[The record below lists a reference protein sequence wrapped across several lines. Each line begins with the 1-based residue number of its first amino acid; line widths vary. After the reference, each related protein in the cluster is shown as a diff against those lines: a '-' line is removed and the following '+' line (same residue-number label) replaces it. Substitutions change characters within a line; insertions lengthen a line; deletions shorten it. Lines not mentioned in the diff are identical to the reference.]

1 MYNRNEMAL
10 IKQDFWT
17 SFGKYMLPVQSAV
30 DEKINW
36 INYKTGIKG
45 IFFKMN
51 AGKDAASL
59 SIQMTGEKL
68 QREKFFER
76 MIQFRALFESTVPG
90 EWIWVKEKLDEN
102 GRSIS
107 VIETI
112 LAGVNVYDK
121 NDWPAIIPFL
131 KSRITGLDEFWTSV
145 KDFFEMED

>member
-1 MYNRNEMAL
+1 MYNRNEMAR

-17 SFGKYMLPVQSAV
+17 SFGKYMLPVQPAG

-76 MIQFRALFESTVPG
+76 MIQFRAVFE
-90 EWIWVKEKLDEN
+90 
-102 GRSIS
+102 
-107 VIETI
+107 
-112 LAGVNVYDK
+112 
-121 NDWPAIIPFL
+121 
-131 KSRITGLDEFWTSV
+131 
-145 KDFFEMED
+145 

>member
-1 MYNRNEMAL
+1 
-10 IKQDFWT
+10 
-17 SFGKYMLPVQSAV
+17 
-30 DEKINW
+30 
-36 INYKTGIKG
+36 
-45 IFFKMN
+45 MN

-76 MIQFRALFESTVPG
+76 MIQFRALFESTVRG
-90 EWIWVKEKLDEN
+90 EWIWMKEKLDEN

-121 NDWPAIIPFL
+121 NDWPAIISFL
-131 KSRITGLDEFWTSV
+131 KPRITALDEFWTSV
-145 KDFFEMED
+145 KDFIEMED